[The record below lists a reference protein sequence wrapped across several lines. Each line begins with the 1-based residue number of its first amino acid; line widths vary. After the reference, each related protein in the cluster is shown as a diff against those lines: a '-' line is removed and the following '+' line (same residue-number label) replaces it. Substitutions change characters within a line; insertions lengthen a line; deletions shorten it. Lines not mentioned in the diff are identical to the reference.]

1 MRRGEGPTVLTV
13 LHMSNFPAPVR
24 ERYDGRPIRD
34 SRMYEGRV
42 VVTEEG
48 HVAVTRRSCDSH
60 IM

>member
-24 ERYDGRPIRD
+24 ERYDGRAICD
-34 SRMYEGRV
+34 SHMFKGRV

-48 HVAVTRRSCDSH
+48 HVTVTCRRQV
-60 IM
+60 M